1 MNFASALPAYSPA
14 CQQLAEVSQR
24 IGDDP
29 LLIQAAGGNTSV
41 KEDDTLWVKAS
52 GLWLRDALRRPM
64 FVPVSLPQVRARMA
78 AGEADPV
85 GPTVRRELA
94 VEGLRPSIETTL
106 HALMPHAVVLHVHSV
121 DAIACAVQPEARTA
135 LAGALD
141 GVRWGWIG
149 YHRPGLPLTLAVAAL
164 AAERPI
170 DVLLMGNHGRVV
182 GGDSTADAPQRLA
195 DVVARLRR
203 PVRAAPPAD
212 ARALAVDAAGTGWAL
227 PAHAR
232 SHAVATDPVN
242 LARAARGVLYPDHV
256 VFLGSSLACA
266 PALAGTALQDW
277 LRAQRRLEIPAPYIA
292 LPGRGVLARNDLPE
306 AAQEMLACLADVLQ
320 RLPAAHEPVYLPD
333 EEADS
338 LADWEAEK
346 FRKTQAR

>member
-1 MNFASALPAYSPA
+1 MNATSTLPAYSPA
-14 CQQLAEVSQR
+14 CQLLAEASQR
-24 IGDDP
+24 IGRDP

-64 FVPVSLPQVRARMA
+64 FVPVSLPQVRARVA

-141 GVRWGWIG
+141 GVRWGWID

-170 DVLLMGNHGRVV
+170 DVLLMGNHGLVV
-182 GGDSTADAPQRLA
+182 GGDSAADAARRLA
-195 DVVARLRR
+195 NVVARLRR
-203 PVRAAPPAD
+203 PVRVAPPND
-212 ARALAVDAAGTGWAL
+212 APALAADAAGTGWAL

-232 SHAVATDPVN
+232 SHGVATDPVN
-242 LARAARGVLYPDHV
+242 LARAQRGVLYPDHV
-256 VFLGSSLACA
+256 VFLGRGVACA
-266 PALAGTALQDW
+266 PALAGPALQDW
-277 LRAQRRLEIPAPYIA
+277 LRAQRRLDNPAPYIA
-292 LPGRGVLARNDLPE
+292 LPGRGVLVRDDLPE

-320 RLPAAHEPVYLPD
+320 RLPVSHEPVYLPD

-338 LADWEAEK
+338 LANWEAEK